1 MGILVMRGRM
11 MTDDFKLTERAKK
24 WIAAIKGQ
32 YKSVVPGGMGMNGD
46 QAVLE
51 IGGFKMM

>member
-1 MGILVMRGRM
+1 MRGRM
-11 MTDDFKLTERAKK
+11 MTDDFKLTDRAKK

-32 YKSVVPGGMGMNGD
+32 YKSVVPGGVGANGD
-46 QAVLE
+46 PGVLE